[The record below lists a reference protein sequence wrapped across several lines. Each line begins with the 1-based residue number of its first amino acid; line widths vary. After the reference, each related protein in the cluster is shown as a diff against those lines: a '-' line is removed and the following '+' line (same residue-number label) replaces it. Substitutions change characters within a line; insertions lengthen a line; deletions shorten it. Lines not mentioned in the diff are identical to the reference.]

1 MDDLKPEDDL
11 KPDSSDRRP
20 IRRARKSLTGSKL
33 AISRQHIMIGI
44 GILVLLLIIIAIGSA
59 LKAPTEHEASQQNPN
74 VDAARNINLS
84 DSSSLTSGANTQPAV
99 ANNASDGHDANG
111 VKNTAQPQE
120 ISVPPISPTPTEAA
134 AQPATNSPTQRVELP
149 GNMSDALSQTQGQV
163 DTLSQNMNDGQ
174 TSTLPTAPATVSG
187 SKGAKTATTGET
199 ITHPSPKQT
208 TVATK
213 QSSIKQSS
221 IKQSSINQSSTNHK
235 KPTTA
240 ISPAASAVA
249 QSGSVSGS
257 SNTLKNAPGSH
268 FTIQLSS
275 ASRSDTLNAFAR
287 QQKLTDYHVYET
299 KRDGKPWYIL
309 VSGNY
314 ASSADAK
321 KAITTLPAD
330 VQAKK
335 PWVKP
340 VQQVQQDLKK

>member
-20 IRRARKSLTGSKL
+20 TRARKSSAGPKL
-33 AISRQHIMIGI
+33 AVSRQHMMIGI

-84 DSSSLTSGANTQPAV
+84 DSSSLTSGNNAQPGV
-99 ANNASDGHDANG
+99 ANNASDSHDANG
-111 VKNTAQPQE
+111 VKNTAQPQD
-120 ISVPPISPTPTEAA
+120 ISAPPISPTPTEAT
-134 AQPATNSPTQRVELP
+134 AQPSANSPTQRVELP

-187 SKGAKTATTGET
+187 AKGAKAPVTGES
-199 ITHPSPKQT
+199 ITHPSQKPG
-208 TVATK
+208 TVVTK
-213 QSSIKQSS
+213 SP
-221 IKQSSINQSSTNHK
+221 STSHK

-240 ISPAASAVA
+240 VSPAASAVPA
-249 QSGSVSGS
+249 KSGSANGS
-257 SNTLKNAPGSH
+257 SSALKNAPSSH
-268 FTIQLSS
+268 FTLQLSS
-275 ASRSDTLNAFAR
+275 ASRSDTLNAYAK
-287 QQKLTDYHVYET
+287 QQKLSDYHVYET

-321 KAITTLPAD
+321 RAITTLPAD

>member
-20 IRRARKSLTGSKL
+20 TRARKSSTGPKL
-33 AISRQHIMIGI
+33 AVSRQHMMIGI

-74 VDAARNINLS
+74 VDARSINLS
-84 DSSSLTSGANTQPAV
+84 DSSSLTSGNNTQPAV
-99 ANNASDGHDANG
+99 ANNTTDGHDANG
-111 VKNTAQPQE
+111 VKNTAQPQD

-134 AQPATNSPTQRVELP
+134 PQSSANGPTQRVELP

-187 SKGAKTATTGET
+187 SKGAKVPAAREPLTHPAQKSATT
-199 ITHPSPKQT
+199 
-208 TVATK
+208 ATK
-213 QSSIKQSS
+213 QPAVS
-221 IKQSSINQSSTNHK
+221 HK
-235 KPTTA
+235 SPTTA
-240 ISPAASAVA
+240 VSPAASAVA
-249 QSGSVSGS
+249 KSGTTGS
-257 SNTLKNAPGSH
+257 SALKNAPGSH
-268 FTIQLSS
+268 FTLQLSS
-275 ASRSDTLNAFAR
+275 ASRSDTLNAYAK
-287 QQKLTDYHVYET
+287 QQKLSDYHVYET

-321 KAITTLPAD
+321 RAIATLPAD

>member
-20 IRRARKSLTGSKL
+20 TRARKSSTGPKL
-33 AISRQHIMIGI
+33 AVSRQHMMIGI

-59 LKAPTEHEASQQNPN
+59 LKVPTEHEASQQNPN

-84 DSSSLTSGANTQPAV
+84 DSASLTSGNNTQPGV

-111 VKNTAQPQE
+111 VKNTAQPQD

-134 AQPATNSPTQRVELP
+134 PQASANSPTQRVELP

-174 TSTLPTAPATVSG
+174 ISTLPTAPATVST
-187 SKGAKTATTGET
+187 SKGAKVPAARET
-199 ITHPSPKQT
+199 ITHPAQKQ
-208 TVATK
+208 ATAAAK
-213 QSSIKQSS
+213 QPAVS
-221 IKQSSINQSSTNHK
+221 HK
-235 KPTTA
+235 GPTTA
-240 ISPAASAVA
+240 VSPAASAVA
-249 QSGSVSGS
+249 KSGTTGS
-257 SNTLKNAPGSH
+257 SSTLKNAPSSH

-275 ASRSDTLNAFAR
+275 ASRSDTLNAYAK

-321 KAITTLPAD
+321 RAIATLPAD

>member
-20 IRRARKSLTGSKL
+20 TRARKSSTGPKL
-33 AISRQHIMIGI
+33 AVSRQHMMIGI

-74 VDAARNINLS
+74 VDAAKNINLS
-84 DSSSLTSGANTQPAV
+84 DSSSLTSGNNAQPGV

-111 VKNTAQPQE
+111 VKNTAQPQD
-120 ISVPPISPTPTEAA
+120 ISVPPISPTPTEAT
-134 AQPATNSPTQRVELP
+134 AQPSANGPTQRVELP

-187 SKGAKTATTGET
+187 SKGAKAPVTGET
-199 ITHPSPKQT
+199 ITHPSQKPG
-208 TVATK
+208 TVASK
-213 QSSIKQSS
+213 P
-221 IKQSSINQSSTNHK
+221 STASHK
-235 KPTTA
+235 KPTA
-240 ISPAASAVA
+240 VVSPAASAVVKA
-249 QSGSVSGS
+249 GSAGGS
-257 SNTLKNAPGSH
+257 SSALKNAPGSH
-268 FTIQLSS
+268 FTLQLSS
-275 ASRSDTLNAFAR
+275 ASRSDTLNAYAK
-287 QQKLTDYHVYET
+287 QQKLADYHVYET

-321 KAITTLPAD
+321 RAITTLPAD

>member
-20 IRRARKSLTGSKL
+20 TRARKSSTGPKL
-33 AISRQHIMIGI
+33 AVSRQHMMIGI

-84 DSSSLTSGANTQPAV
+84 DSSSLTSGNNAQPGV

-111 VKNTAQPQE
+111 VQSTAQPQD
-120 ISVPPISPTPTEAA
+120 ITVPPISPTPTEAA
-134 AQPATNSPTQRVELP
+134 AQPSANSPTQRVELP

-187 SKGAKTATTGET
+187 SKGAKAPVTGDST
-199 ITHPSPKQT
+199 THPLQKPG

-213 QSSIKQSS
+213 HP
-221 IKQSSINQSSTNHK
+221 STNPLSTNQPSSSHK

-240 ISPAASAVA
+240 VSPAASAVA
-249 QSGSVSGS
+249 AKPGSVSGS
-257 SNTLKNAPGSH
+257 SSALKNAPSSH
-268 FTIQLSS
+268 FTLQLSS
-275 ASRSDTLNAFAR
+275 ASRSDTLNAYAK

-321 KAITTLPAD
+321 RAITTLPAD

>member
-20 IRRARKSLTGSKL
+20 TRARKSSTGPKL
-33 AISRQHIMIGI
+33 AVSRQHMMIGI

-59 LKAPTEHEASQQNPN
+59 LKAPTEHEASQQNSN

-84 DSSSLTSGANTQPAV
+84 DSSSLTSGNNAQPGV
-99 ANNASDGHDANG
+99 ANNTTDGHDANG
-111 VKNTAQPQE
+111 VKNTAQPQD
-120 ISVPPISPTPTEAA
+120 INVPPISSTPTEAA
-134 AQPATNSPTQRVELP
+134 PQSSANAPTQRVELP

-174 TSTLPTAPATVSG
+174 TSTLPTAPATVST
-187 SKGAKTATTGET
+187 SKGAKAPVARESITRPTQKQATTAA
-199 ITHPSPKQT
+199 KQAT
-208 TVATK
+208 AGHKNPTVAV
-213 QSSIKQSS
+213 
-221 IKQSSINQSSTNHK
+221 
-235 KPTTA
+235 
-240 ISPAASAVA
+240 SPAASAVA
-249 QSGSVSGS
+249 KSGSTGS
-257 SNTLKNAPGSH
+257 SSALKNAPGSH
-268 FTIQLSS
+268 FTLQLSS
-275 ASRSDTLNAFAR
+275 ASRSDTLNAYAK
-287 QQKLTDYHVYET
+287 QQKLSDYHVYET

-321 KAITTLPAD
+321 RAITTLPAD

-340 VQQVQQDLKK
+340 VQQVQQDLRK

>member
-20 IRRARKSLTGSKL
+20 TRARKSSTGPKL
-33 AISRQHIMIGI
+33 AVSRQHMMIGI

-74 VDAARNINLS
+74 VDARSINLS
-84 DSSSLTSGANTQPAV
+84 DSSSLTSGNNTQPAV
-99 ANNASDGHDANG
+99 ANNTTDGHDANG
-111 VKNTAQPQE
+111 VKNTAQPQD

-134 AQPATNSPTQRVELP
+134 PQSSANGPTQRVELP

-187 SKGAKTATTGET
+187 SKGAKAPAAREPLTHPAQKSATT
-199 ITHPSPKQT
+199 
-208 TVATK
+208 ATK
-213 QSSIKQSS
+213 QPAVS
-221 IKQSSINQSSTNHK
+221 HK
-235 KPTTA
+235 SPTTA
-240 ISPAASAVA
+240 VSPAASAVA
-249 QSGSVSGS
+249 KSGTTGS
-257 SNTLKNAPGSH
+257 SALKNAPGSH
-268 FTIQLSS
+268 FTLQLSS
-275 ASRSDTLNAFAR
+275 ASRSDTLNAYAK
-287 QQKLTDYHVYET
+287 QQKLSDYHVYET

-321 KAITTLPAD
+321 RAIATLPAD

>member
-20 IRRARKSLTGSKL
+20 TRPRKASTGPKL
-33 AISRQHIMIGI
+33 AVSRQHMMIGI

-84 DSSSLTSGANTQPAV
+84 DSSSLTSGNNTQPSV
-99 ANNASDGHDANG
+99 ANNSSDGHDANG
-111 VKNTAQPQE
+111 VRNTAQPQD

-134 AQPATNSPTQRVELP
+134 AQPSANSPTQRVELP

-187 SKGAKTATTGET
+187 SKGAKVSASGES
-199 ITHPSPKQT
+199 ITHPSQKPGSVAAKQP
-208 TVATK
+208 AT
-213 QSSIKQSS
+213 
-221 IKQSSINQSSTNHK
+221 NQAANHK

-240 ISPAASAVA
+240 VTPAASAVA
-249 QSGSVSGS
+249 KSGSANGS
-257 SNTLKNAPGSH
+257 NSTLKNAPSSH

-275 ASRSDTLNAFAR
+275 ASRSDTLNAYAK

-299 KRDGKPWYIL
+299 KRDGKPWYVL
-309 VSGNY
+309 VTGNY

>member
-1 MDDLKPEDDL
+1 MDDLKLDDDL

-20 IRRARKSLTGSKL
+20 TRSRKSPTGPKL
-33 AISRQHIMIGI
+33 AVSRQHMMIGI

-74 VDAARNINLS
+74 VNAARDINLS
-84 DSSSLTSGANTQPAV
+84 DSSSLTSGNNSQPSI

-111 VKNTAQPQE
+111 VKNTAPPQD
-120 ISVPPISPTPTEAA
+120 ISAPPISPTPTEAA
-134 AQPATNSPTQRVELP
+134 IPPSANSTTQRIELP
-149 GNMSDALSQTQGQV
+149 GNMSDALSQVQGQV
-163 DTLSQNMNDGQ
+163 DTLSQNISDAH
-174 TSTLPTAPATVSG
+174 TSTLPTAAATVAP
-187 SKGAKTATTGET
+187 SKGAKVPITRET
-199 ITHPSPKQT
+199 ITQPVQKQ
-208 TVATK
+208 ATK
-213 QSSIKQSS
+213 QPAV
-221 IKQSSINQSSTNHK
+221 NHK
-235 KPTTA
+235 NTA
-240 ISPAASAVA
+240 AVAVPPATSGTPKSGAAS
-249 QSGSVSGS
+249 S
-257 SNTLKNAPGSH
+257 SALNSAPSSHYTL
-268 FTIQLSS
+268 QLSS
-275 ASRSDTLNAFAR
+275 ASRSDTLNAYAK

>member
-20 IRRARKSLTGSKL
+20 TRARKSSTGPKL
-33 AISRQHIMIGI
+33 AVSRQHMMIGI

-74 VDAARNINLS
+74 VDVARNINLS
-84 DSSSLTSGANTQPAV
+84 DSSSLTSGNNTQPAV
-99 ANNASDGHDANG
+99 ANNTTDGHDANG
-111 VKNTAQPQE
+111 VRNTAQPQD
-120 ISVPPISPTPTEAA
+120 INVPPISPTPTEAA
-134 AQPATNSPTQRVELP
+134 PQSSANGSTQRVELP

-163 DTLSQNMNDGQ
+163 DTLSQNMNDGP
-174 TSTLPTAPATVSG
+174 TSTLPTAPATVST
-187 SKGAKTATTGET
+187 SKGAKAPVTREP
-199 ITHPSPKQT
+199 ITHPTQKQAT
-208 TVATK
+208 AATK
-213 QSSIKQSS
+213 QPAVS
-221 IKQSSINQSSTNHK
+221 HK
-235 KPTTA
+235 NPTTA
-240 ISPAASAVA
+240 VSPAASAVA
-249 QSGSVSGS
+249 KSGSTGS
-257 SNTLKNAPGSH
+257 SSALKNAPGSH
-268 FTIQLSS
+268 FTLQLSS
-275 ASRSDTLNAFAR
+275 ASRSDTLNAYAK
-287 QQKLTDYHVYET
+287 QQKLSDYHVYET

-321 KAITTLPAD
+321 RAITTLPAD

>member
-20 IRRARKSLTGSKL
+20 TRSRKPSTGPKL
-33 AISRQHIMIGI
+33 AVSRQHMMIGI

-74 VDAARNINLS
+74 VDAAKTINLS
-84 DSSSLTSGANTQPAV
+84 DSSSLTSGNNSQPGV

-111 VKNTAQPQE
+111 VKNSAQPQDL
-120 ISVPPISPTPTEAA
+120 SAPPISPTPTEAA
-134 AQPATNSPTQRVELP
+134 LQPTANGPTQRVEVP

-187 SKGAKTATTGET
+187 TKGATVAATGET
-199 ITHPSPKQT
+199 ITHPAQKRPVVESKPPVT
-208 TVATK
+208 
-213 QSSIKQSS
+213 S
-221 IKQSSINQSSTNHK
+221 HK

-240 ISPAASAVA
+240 VTPAAS
-249 QSGSVSGS
+249 SGSKS
-257 SNTLKNAPGSH
+257 SVVAGNSSTLKNAPASH
-268 FTIQLSS
+268 FTLQLSS
-275 ASRSDTLNAFAR
+275 ASRSDTLNAYAK
-287 QQKLTDYHVYET
+287 QQQLSDYHVYET

-321 KAITTLPAD
+321 RAITTLPAD

>member
-1 MDDLKPEDDL
+1 MDDLKLDDDL

-20 IRRARKSLTGSKL
+20 TRSRKSPTGPKL
-33 AISRQHIMIGI
+33 AVSRQHMMIGI

-74 VDAARNINLS
+74 VNAARDINLS
-84 DSSSLTSGANTQPAV
+84 DSSSLTSGNNNQPSI
-99 ANNASDGHDANG
+99 ANNTSDGHDASG
-111 VKNTAQPQE
+111 VKNTAPPQD
-120 ISVPPISPTPTEAA
+120 ISAPPISPTPTEAA
-134 AQPATNSPTQRVELP
+134 IPPSANSMTQRIELP

-163 DTLSQNMNDGQ
+163 DTLSQNISDAH
-174 TSTLPTAPATVSG
+174 TSTLPTAAATVAP
-187 SKGAKTATTGET
+187 SKGAKVPATRET
-199 ITHPSPKQT
+199 ITQPAQKK
-208 TVATK
+208 VTK
-213 QSSIKQSS
+213 QPAV
-221 IKQSSINQSSTNHK
+221 NHK
-235 KPTTA
+235 NTA
-240 ISPAASAVA
+240 AVAVSPATSGTPKSGAASSRAL
-249 QSGSVSGS
+249 S
-257 SNTLKNAPGSH
+257 SAPSSHYTL
-268 FTIQLSS
+268 QLSS
-275 ASRSDTLNAFAR
+275 ASRSDTLNAYAK
-287 QQKLTDYHVYET
+287 QQNLTDYHVYET

>member
-20 IRRARKSLTGSKL
+20 TRSRKPTAGPKL
-33 AISRQHIMIGI
+33 AVSRQHMMIGI

-59 LKAPTEHEASQQNPN
+59 LKAPTEHEASQRNPN
-74 VDAARNINLS
+74 VDAAKTINFS
-84 DSSSLTSGANTQPAV
+84 DSSSLTSGNSTQPSV
-99 ANNASDGHDANG
+99 ANHVSDGLNANG
-111 VKNTAQPQE
+111 AQPLD
-120 ISVPPISPTPTEAA
+120 ISAPPISPTPTEAVPPSA
-134 AQPATNSPTQRVELP
+134 ANGPTQRVELP

-163 DTLSQNMNDGQ
+163 ATLSQNMNDGHI
-174 TSTLPTAPATVSG
+174 STLPTAPATVSG
-187 SKGAKTATTGET
+187 AKGAKVTANGEI
-199 ITHPSPKQT
+199 ITHPEQKHPAVEPKSPAIT
-208 TVATK
+208 R
-213 QSSIKQSS
+213 
-221 IKQSSINQSSTNHK
+221 K

-240 ISPAASAVA
+240 VTPATAT
-249 QSGSVSGS
+249 VSGKS
-257 SNTLKNAPGSH
+257 SNSALKNAPAGH
-268 FTIQLSS
+268 FTLQLSS
-275 ASRSDTLNAFAR
+275 ASRSDTLNVYAR

-321 KAITTLPAD
+321 RAITTLPAD

>member
-20 IRRARKSLTGSKL
+20 TRARRASTGPKL
-33 AISRQHIMIGI
+33 AVSRQHMMIGI

-84 DSSSLTSGANTQPAV
+84 DSASLTSGNNTQPGV

-111 VKNTAQPQE
+111 VRNTAQPQD

-134 AQPATNSPTQRVELP
+134 PLSSVNGPTQRVELP

-174 TSTLPTAPATVSG
+174 VSTLPTAPATVSG
-187 SKGAKTATTGET
+187 SKGAKAPTAREATT
-199 ITHPSPKQT
+199 HPVQKQAT
-208 TVATK
+208 TATK
-213 QSSIKQSS
+213 QP
-221 IKQSSINQSSTNHK
+221 TVGHK
-235 KPTTA
+235 GPTTA
-240 ISPAASAVA
+240 VSPAASAVTK
-249 QSGSVSGS
+249 SGSTS
-257 SNTLKNAPGSH
+257 SSSTLKNAPGSH

-275 ASRSDTLNAFAR
+275 ASRSDTLNAYAK
-287 QQKLTDYHVYET
+287 QQKLSDYHVYET

-314 ASSADAK
+314 ASSAEAK
-321 KAITTLPAD
+321 RAIATLPAD